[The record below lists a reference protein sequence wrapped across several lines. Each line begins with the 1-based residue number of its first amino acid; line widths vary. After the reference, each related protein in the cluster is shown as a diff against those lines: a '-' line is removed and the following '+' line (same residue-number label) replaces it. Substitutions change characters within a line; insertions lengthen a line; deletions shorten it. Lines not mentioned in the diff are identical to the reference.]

1 MLTSSKSSLSSSGPP
16 PPSESVGVE
25 PPVASKEDADAGNH
39 DPDLNLAAAKRNAES
54 RC

>member
-1 MLTSSKSSLSSSGPP
+1 MLTSKSSLSSSGPP
-16 PPSESVGVE
+16 PSSESVGAE

-39 DPDLNLAAAKRNAES
+39 DPDLNLAAAKKNAES